1 MLDALHRAAVFCDQ
15 RIGWNRIGLALSVTI
30 ITIAAVAL
38 YRILRTINPTEV
50 VEALVATDLRNVML
64 AGVFVAGGYFTLT
77 FYDLFALRTHNV
89 GASVFTGGAV
99 RYRIYSAWGLT
110 AIEVAKI
117 CFVAGLTFWLGNATV
132 LGLGILYAPL
142 AATAIDQLPAWLNR
156 AGAVLILIVLA
167 LYVGWVWRRPR
178 VIGREGWCVNLPGG
192 PLTLLQIGI
201 GIVDLGFCAL
211 AMYMLVPDE
220 PNIGFVTLAVIF
232 VSATLLGFASH
243 APGGIGVFDAAMLVA
258 LWQFDK
264 EDVLAGVLL
273 FRLLYYIVPFALS
286 LLILGGREVVLALRG
301 VAPPR
306 IERLPSLAPTEVA
319 TRPEASEEKAR

>member
-1 MLDALHRAAVFCDQ
+1 MEPRTQDRERRVLDALHRAAVFCDQ
-15 RIGWNRIGLALSVTI
+15 RIGWNRIGLALSIAI
-30 ITIAAVAL
+30 ITVAAVAL
-38 YRILRTINPTEV
+38 YRILRTIDPSEV
-50 VEALVATDLRNVML
+50 VEALVTTDLRNVTL
-64 AGVFVAGGYFTLT
+64 AAVFVAGGYLT
-77 FYDLFALRTHNV
+77 V

-156 AGAVLILIVLA
+156 AGALLILIVLA

-178 VIGREGWCVNLPGG
+178 VVGREGWCVNLPGG

-286 LLILGGREVVLALRG
+286 LVILGGRELVLALRG
-301 VAPPR
+301 APPPH

-319 TRPEASEEKAR
+319 TRPEAGEEKAG